1 MQKES
6 GNDPVGTAPPARA
19 ALLSY
24 MRHWSQERW
33 AAGWLEDLEQALVSW
48 DDETH
53 AGTFAWL
60 VERAGGWWAQEPGE
74 SNPSFVSGSYAELRQ
89 KAITSGWAVDRPC
102 ARRNP
107 VASSS
112 TPRDQNHVATPAQS
126 WEDIA
131 RNAWGVRY
139 KAAGFLA
146 ILIATNAASI
156 WLDIDETATVLIGT
170 SLAVFLLVPDPPLWR
185 IPLRSRGPRLNSA
198 AGSTSR
204 DS

>member
-1 MQKES
+1 MQSES
-6 GNDPVGTAPPARA
+6 GKDAVKTAPAARA

-48 DDETH
+48 DDETQ

-60 VERAGGWWAQEPGE
+60 VERAGGWWAQGPGE

-89 KAITSGWAVDRPC
+89 KAMTSGWAVKPQC
-102 ARRNP
+102 GRRD
-107 VASSS
+107 ALSSSS
-112 TPRDQNHVATPAQS
+112 TPLDQSRATTAAQS

-131 RNAWGVRY
+131 RNAWGARY

-146 ILIATNAASI
+146 ILIATNAASM
-156 WLDIDETATVLIGT
+156 WLDLDETATVVTGT
-170 SLAVFLLVPDPPLWR
+170 ALAVFLLLPDPPLWR
-185 IPLRSRGPRLNSA
+185 IPLRTRAARSNST
-198 AGSTSR
+198 AGSARRAS
-204 DS
+204 

>member
-6 GNDPVGTAPPARA
+6 GKDPVETAPPARA

-33 AAGWLEDLEQALVSW
+33 AAGWLDDLEQALVSW
-48 DDETH
+48 DEETH

-60 VERAGGWWAQEPGE
+60 VESAGGWWAQEPGE
-74 SNPSFVSGSYAELRQ
+74 STTSFVSGSYAELRQ
-89 KAITSGWAVDRPC
+89 KAITSGWAVGRPC
-102 ARRNP
+102 ARKAP
-107 VASSS
+107 LSSSS
-112 TPRDQNHVATPAQS
+112 TPLDQSRVATPAQS

-131 RNAWGVRY
+131 RNAWGARY

-146 ILIATNAASI
+146 ILVGTNAAGV
-156 WLDIDETATVLIGT
+156 WLDIDETATVLVGT
-170 SLAVFLLVPDPPLWR
+170 GLAVFLLVPDPPLWR
-185 IPLRSRGPRLNSA
+185 IPLRSRGARLSSA
-198 AGSTSR
+198 AGSTRR